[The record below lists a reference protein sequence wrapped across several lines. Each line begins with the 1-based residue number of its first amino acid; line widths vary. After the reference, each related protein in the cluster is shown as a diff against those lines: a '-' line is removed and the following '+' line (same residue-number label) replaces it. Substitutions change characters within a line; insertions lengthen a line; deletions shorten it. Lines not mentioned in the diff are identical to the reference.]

1 MRKKL
6 RPDVA
11 SDTSRRN
18 NNCVTITGQMKI
30 TVIRT
35 NRQHQLC
42 VTNRSIGH
50 LLERM
55 LKDDSKFTIQKFRD
69 MVPSMN
75 FGYDGYKDMPTWHRV
90 YPAAEFQKDE
100 NGNLRMKAFNGLLL
114 LSFRNILKPED
125 VQLVKKQAA
134 FLPSTLIAVTGADG
148 RSVEILVKFS
158 DEKGELPTDEEHADR
173 LYQSA
178 YRHILPIYQS
188 VIHAEIASQKPSIRS
203 YFLLT
208 LDTQP
213 YYNPQAVALKVDE
226 KLMLQEPTPS
236 IPEAKSDPTDKKEK
250 GMKGSKENIEKMMK
264 YLNEKYDLRYNMV
277 MKYTEYVPKD
287 KEWIGF
293 QAVEPRVQ
301 KSLTLEVQL
310 AGINVSIKDVRNFLE
325 SNFIKN
331 YNPVEEFL
339 FICYDNWDGKD
350 HIRALART
358 VPTNNPHW
366 EDWFYTWFLA
376 MVEQWHNRTGRQY
389 GNSVAPLLI
398 SKQGYNKS
406 TFCRRLIPPQLQW
419 GYTDNLILSEKRQVL
434 QAMSQCLL
442 INLDE
447 FNQISAKVQQG
458 FLKNLIQLPNVK
470 YKPPYGSHVQEFPR
484 TASFIATSNM
494 DDILTD
500 PSGNRRFI
508 GIELTG
514 PIDVSVR
521 PNYQQLFAQ
530 AEKAIWNGEKTYFDA
545 EQTALIMENNRR
557 YQQIDPVMQCF
568 SESFTPTEDENEG
581 TFMTAAAIFSEL
593 KAKYGASLE
602 AKSLLSFGRCLK
614 NIDGLKRKRTM
625 KGTEYLVIR
634 RK

>member
-1 MRKKL
+1 
-6 RPDVA
+6 
-11 SDTSRRN
+11 
-18 NNCVTITGQMKI
+18 MKI

-114 LSFRNILKPED
+114 LSFRNILKLED

-226 KLMLQEPTPS
+226 KLMFQEPTPS

-250 GMKGSKENIEKMMK
+250 SMKGSKENIEKMMK

-339 FICYDNWDGKD
+339 FTCYDNWDGKD

-398 SKQGYNKS
+398 SQQGYNKS

-568 SESFTPTEDENEG
+568 CESFTPTEDENEG

-625 KGTEYLVIR
+625 KGTEYLIIR

>member
-1 MRKKL
+1 
-6 RPDVA
+6 
-11 SDTSRRN
+11 
-18 NNCVTITGQMKI
+18 MKI

-55 LKDDSKFTIQKFRD
+55 LKDDSKSTIQKFRD

-148 RSVEILVKFS
+148 RSVEILVKFT

-203 YFLLT
+203 NFLLT
-208 LDTQP
+208 LDTLP

-226 KLMLQEPTPS
+226 KLMHQETTPS
-236 IPEAKSDPTDKKEK
+236 IPEAKSTPTDKKGK

-339 FICYDNWDGKD
+339 FTCYDNWDGKD

-568 SESFTPTEDENEG
+568 CESFTPTEDENEG

-625 KGTEYLVIR
+625 KGTEYLIIR

>member
-1 MRKKL
+1 
-6 RPDVA
+6 
-11 SDTSRRN
+11 
-18 NNCVTITGQMKI
+18 MKI

-90 YPAAEFQKDE
+90 YPVAEFQKDE

-148 RSVEILVKFS
+148 RSVEILVKFT

-188 VIHAEIASQKPSIRS
+188 VIHAEIANQKPSIRS

-339 FICYDNWDGKD
+339 FTCYDNWDGKD

-557 YQQIDPVMQCF
+557 YQQVDPIMQCF

-634 RK
+634 QKQH

>member
-1 MRKKL
+1 
-6 RPDVA
+6 
-11 SDTSRRN
+11 
-18 NNCVTITGQMKI
+18 
-30 TVIRT
+30 
-35 NRQHQLC
+35 
-42 VTNRSIGH
+42 
-50 LLERM
+50 
-55 LKDDSKFTIQKFRD
+55 
-69 MVPSMN
+69 
-75 FGYDGYKDMPTWHRV
+75 MPTWHRV
-90 YPAAEFQKDE
+90 YPAAEFQKEE

-125 VQLVKKQAA
+125 VLLVKKQAA

-158 DEKGELPTDEEHADR
+158 DEKGELPTDEEHAVR

-264 YLNEKYDLRYNMV
+264 FLNEKYDLRYNMV
-277 MKYTEYVPKD
+277 MKYTEYVPKN

-293 QAVEPRVQ
+293 QALEPRVQ

-331 YNPVEEFL
+331 YNPVEDFL
-339 FICYDNWDGKD
+339 FTCYDNWDGKD

-442 INLDE
+442 INLAE

-458 FLKNLIQLPNVK
+458 FQKNLIQLPNVK

-484 TASFIATSNM
+484 TASFIATSNL

>member
-1 MRKKL
+1 
-6 RPDVA
+6 
-11 SDTSRRN
+11 
-18 NNCVTITGQMKI
+18 MKI

-125 VQLVKKQAA
+125 VQFVKKQAA

-148 RSVEILVKFS
+148 RSVEILVKFT

-208 LDTQP
+208 LDNLP

-339 FICYDNWDGKD
+339 FTCYDNWDGKD

-398 SKQGYNKS
+398 SKQSYNKS

-470 YKPPYGSHVQEFPR
+470 YKPPLWRPCTGVSPHRLLHRHKQYGRHPDRSFRQPPIHRYR
-484 TASFIATSNM
+484 T
-494 DDILTD
+494 
-500 PSGNRRFI
+500 
-508 GIELTG
+508 
-514 PIDVSVR
+514 
-521 PNYQQLFAQ
+521 
-530 AEKAIWNGEKTYFDA
+530 
-545 EQTALIMENNRR
+545 
-557 YQQIDPVMQCF
+557 
-568 SESFTPTEDENEG
+568 
-581 TFMTAAAIFSEL
+581 
-593 KAKYGASLE
+593 
-602 AKSLLSFGRCLK
+602 
-614 NIDGLKRKRTM
+614 DGS
-625 KGTEYLVIR
+625 Y
-634 RK
+634 

>member
-1 MRKKL
+1 
-6 RPDVA
+6 
-11 SDTSRRN
+11 
-18 NNCVTITGQMKI
+18 MKI
-30 TVIRT
+30 TIIRT

-158 DEKGELPTDEEHADR
+158 DEKSELPTDEEHANR
-173 LYQSA
+173 LYQNA

-339 FICYDNWDGKD
+339 FTCYDNWDGKD

-557 YQQIDPVMQCF
+557 YQQVDPVMQCF

-634 RK
+634 RKQH

>member
-1 MRKKL
+1 MR
-6 RPDVA
+6 
-11 SDTSRRN
+11 
-18 NNCVTITGQMKI
+18 I

-90 YPAAEFQKDE
+90 YPAAEFQKEE

-125 VQLVKKQAA
+125 VQRVKKQAA

-208 LDTQP
+208 LDIQP

-226 KLMLQEPTPS
+226 KLMLQEPTSS

-339 FICYDNWDGKD
+339 FTCYDNWDGKD

-376 MVEQWHNRTGRQY
+376 MVEQWHNRSGRQY

-581 TFMTAAAIFSEL
+581 SFMTAAAIFSEL

-625 KGTEYLVIR
+625 KGTEYLIIR

>member
-1 MRKKL
+1 MRI
-6 RPDVA
+6 
-11 SDTSRRN
+11 
-18 NNCVTITGQMKI
+18 TI
-30 TVIRT
+30 IRT

-90 YPAAEFQKDE
+90 YPAAEFQKEE

-125 VQLVKKQAA
+125 VQRVKKQAA
-134 FLPSTLIAVTGADG
+134 FLPFTLIAVTGADG

-226 KLMLQEPTPS
+226 KLMLQEPTSS

-331 YNPVEEFL
+331 YNPVEDFL
-339 FICYDNWDGKD
+339 FTCYDNWDGKD

-581 TFMTAAAIFSEL
+581 SFMTAAAIFSEL

-625 KGTEYLVIR
+625 KGTEYLIIR

>member
-1 MRKKL
+1 MS
-6 RPDVA
+6 VI
-11 SDTSRRN
+11 SN
-18 NNCVTITGQMKI
+18 NN
-30 TVIRT
+30 
-35 NRQHQLC
+35 RQ
-42 VTNRSIGH
+42 
-50 LLERM
+50 E
-55 LKDDSKFTIQKFRD
+55 IQQ
-69 MVPSMN
+69 
-75 FGYDGYKDMPTWHRV
+75 Y
-90 YPAAEFQKDE
+90 
-100 NGNLRMKAFNGLLL
+100 
-114 LSFRNILKPED
+114 
-125 VQLVKKQAA
+125 
-134 FLPSTLIAVTGADG
+134 
-148 RSVEILVKFS
+148 
-158 DEKGELPTDEEHADR
+158 
-173 LYQSA
+173 
-178 YRHILPIYQS
+178 
-188 VIHAEIASQKPSIRS
+188 
-203 YFLLT
+203 
-208 LDTQP
+208 
-213 YYNPQAVALKVDE
+213 
-226 KLMLQEPTPS
+226 
-236 IPEAKSDPTDKKEK
+236 DKKEK

-339 FICYDNWDGKD
+339 FTCYDNWDGKD

-447 FNQISAKVQQG
+447 FNQISARVQQG

>member
-1 MRKKL
+1 
-6 RPDVA
+6 
-11 SDTSRRN
+11 
-18 NNCVTITGQMKI
+18 MKI

-125 VQLVKKQAA
+125 VQFVKKQAA

-148 RSVEILVKFS
+148 RSVEILVKFT

-208 LDTQP
+208 LDNLP

-339 FICYDNWDGKD
+339 FTCYDNWDGKD

-398 SKQGYNKS
+398 SKQSYNKS

-470 YKPPYGSHVQEFPR
+470 YKPPYGGHVQEFPR

>member
-1 MRKKL
+1 MR
-6 RPDVA
+6 
-11 SDTSRRN
+11 
-18 NNCVTITGQMKI
+18 I

-158 DEKGELPTDEEHADR
+158 DEKGELPTDTDEEHADR

-339 FICYDNWDGKD
+339 FTCYDNWDGKD
-350 HIRALART
+350 YIRALART

-557 YQQIDPVMQCF
+557 YQQVDPIMQCF

-602 AKSLLSFGRCLK
+602 AKSLLSFGRCL
-614 NIDGLKRKRTM
+614 
-625 KGTEYLVIR
+625 
-634 RK
+634 

>member
-1 MRKKL
+1 
-6 RPDVA
+6 
-11 SDTSRRN
+11 
-18 NNCVTITGQMKI
+18 MKI

-55 LKDDSKFTIQKFRD
+55 LKDDSKSTIQKFRD

-90 YPAAEFQKDE
+90 YPAAEFLKDE

-148 RSVEILVKFS
+148 RSVEILVKFT

-208 LDTQP
+208 LDNLP

-226 KLMLQEPTPS
+226 KLMHQETTPS
-236 IPEAKSDPTDKKEK
+236 IPEAKSTPTDKKEK

-339 FICYDNWDGKD
+339 FTCYDNWDGKD

-545 EQTALIMENNRR
+545 EQTALTMENNRR

-568 SESFTPTEDENEG
+568 CESFTPTEDENEG

>member
-1 MRKKL
+1 
-6 RPDVA
+6 
-11 SDTSRRN
+11 
-18 NNCVTITGQMKI
+18 MKI

-55 LKDDSKFTIQKFRD
+55 LKDDSKSTIQKFRD

-148 RSVEILVKFS
+148 RSVEILVKFT

-203 YFLLT
+203 NFLLT
-208 LDTQP
+208 LDTLP

-226 KLMLQEPTPS
+226 KLMHQETTPS
-236 IPEAKSDPTDKKEK
+236 IPEAKSTPTDKKEK

-264 YLNEKYDLRYNMV
+264 YLNEKYELRYNMV

-339 FICYDNWDGKD
+339 FTCYDNWDGKD

-366 EDWFYTWFLA
+366 EDWFYIWFLA

-545 EQTALIMENNRR
+545 EQPALIMENNRR

-568 SESFTPTEDENEG
+568 CESFTPTEDENEG

>member
-1 MRKKL
+1 
-6 RPDVA
+6 
-11 SDTSRRN
+11 
-18 NNCVTITGQMKI
+18 MKI

-69 MVPSMN
+69 MVPAMN

-125 VQLVKKQAA
+125 VQFVKKQAA

-203 YFLLT
+203 NFLLT
-208 LDTQP
+208 LDNLP

-226 KLMLQEPTPS
+226 KLMHQETTPS
-236 IPEAKSDPTDKKEK
+236 IPEAKSTPTDKKEK

-339 FICYDNWDGKD
+339 FTCYDNWDGKD

-568 SESFTPTEDENEG
+568 CESFTPTEDENEG

-625 KGTEYLVIR
+625 KGTEYLIIR

>member
-1 MRKKL
+1 
-6 RPDVA
+6 
-11 SDTSRRN
+11 
-18 NNCVTITGQMKI
+18 MKI

-42 VTNRSIGH
+42 ITNRSIGH

-55 LKDDSKFTIQKFRD
+55 LKDDSKSTIQKFRD

-226 KLMLQEPTPS
+226 KLMHQETTPS

-339 FICYDNWDGKD
+339 FTCYDNWDGKD

-568 SESFTPTEDENEG
+568 CESFTPTEDENEG

-625 KGTEYLVIR
+625 KGTEYLIIR

>member
-1 MRKKL
+1 
-6 RPDVA
+6 
-11 SDTSRRN
+11 
-18 NNCVTITGQMKI
+18 MKI

-148 RSVEILVKFS
+148 RSVEILVKFT

-208 LDTQP
+208 LDTLP

-226 KLMLQEPTPS
+226 KLMHQETTPS
-236 IPEAKSDPTDKKEK
+236 IPDAKSDPTDKKEK

-339 FICYDNWDGKD
+339 FTCYDNWDGKD

-568 SESFTPTEDENEG
+568 CESFTPTEDENEG

>member
-1 MRKKL
+1 
-6 RPDVA
+6 
-11 SDTSRRN
+11 
-18 NNCVTITGQMKI
+18 MKI

-100 NGNLRMKAFNGLLL
+100 NGNLKMKAFNGLLL

-148 RSVEILVKFS
+148 RSVEILVKFT

-203 YFLLT
+203 NFLLT
-208 LDTQP
+208 LDTLP

-226 KLMLQEPTPS
+226 KLMHQETTPS
-236 IPEAKSDPTDKKEK
+236 IPEAKSTPTDKKEK

-339 FICYDNWDGKD
+339 FTCYDNWDGKD

-514 PIDVSVR
+514 PIDVSMR

-568 SESFTPTEDENEG
+568 CESFTPTEDENEG

-625 KGTEYLVIR
+625 KGTEYLIIR

>member
-1 MRKKL
+1 MR
-6 RPDVA
+6 
-11 SDTSRRN
+11 
-18 NNCVTITGQMKI
+18 I

-250 GMKGSKENIEKMMK
+250 SMKGSKENIEKMMK

-339 FICYDNWDGKD
+339 FTCYDNWDGKD

-398 SKQGYNKS
+398 SQQGYNKS

-521 PNYQQLFAQ
+521 HNYQQLFAQ
-530 AEKAIWNGEKTYFDA
+530 AEKAIWNGEKTYFDT

-568 SESFTPTEDENEG
+568 SESFTPTEDKNEG

>member
-1 MRKKL
+1 
-6 RPDVA
+6 
-11 SDTSRRN
+11 
-18 NNCVTITGQMKI
+18 MKI

-55 LKDDSKFTIQKFRD
+55 LKDDSKSTIQKFRD

-148 RSVEILVKFS
+148 RSVEILVKFT

-203 YFLLT
+203 NFLLT
-208 LDTQP
+208 LDTLP

-226 KLMLQEPTPS
+226 KLMHQETTPS
-236 IPEAKSDPTDKKEK
+236 IPEAKSTPTDKKEK

-339 FICYDNWDGKD
+339 FTCYDNWDGKD

-419 GYTDNLILSEKRQVL
+419 GYTDNLSLSEKRQVL

-568 SESFTPTEDENEG
+568 CESFTPTEDENEG

-625 KGTEYLVIR
+625 KGTEYLIIR

>member
-1 MRKKL
+1 
-6 RPDVA
+6 
-11 SDTSRRN
+11 
-18 NNCVTITGQMKI
+18 MKI

-178 YRHILPIYQS
+178 YRQILPIYQS

-331 YNPVEEFL
+331 YNPVEDFL
-339 FICYDNWDGKD
+339 FTCYDNWDGKD

-545 EQTALIMENNRR
+545 EQTALIMENNRQ

-625 KGTEYLVIR
+625 KGTEYLIIR

>member
-1 MRKKL
+1 
-6 RPDVA
+6 
-11 SDTSRRN
+11 
-18 NNCVTITGQMKI
+18 MKI

-75 FGYDGYKDMPTWHRV
+75 FGYDRYKDMPTWHRV

-148 RSVEILVKFS
+148 RSVEILVKFT
-158 DEKGELPTDEEHADR
+158 DEKGELPTDEDHADR

-208 LDTQP
+208 LDTLP

-226 KLMLQEPTPS
+226 ELMHQETTPS
-236 IPEAKSDPTDKKEK
+236 IPEAKSTPTDKKEK

-339 FICYDNWDGKD
+339 FTCYDNWDGKD

-508 GIELTG
+508 GIELTD

-568 SESFTPTEDENEG
+568 CESFTPTEDENEG

>member
-1 MRKKL
+1 
-6 RPDVA
+6 
-11 SDTSRRN
+11 
-18 NNCVTITGQMKI
+18 MKI
-30 TVIRT
+30 TVIRA

-148 RSVEILVKFS
+148 RSVEILVKIS

-203 YFLLT
+203 NFLLT
-208 LDTQP
+208 LDTLP

-226 KLMLQEPTPS
+226 KLMHQETTPS
-236 IPEAKSDPTDKKEK
+236 IPEAKSTPTDKKEK

-339 FICYDNWDGKD
+339 FTCYDNWDGKD

-484 TASFIATSNM
+484 TASFITTSNM

-568 SESFTPTEDENEG
+568 CESFTPTEDENEG

-625 KGTEYLVIR
+625 KGTEYLIIR

>member
-1 MRKKL
+1 
-6 RPDVA
+6 
-11 SDTSRRN
+11 
-18 NNCVTITGQMKI
+18 MKI

-55 LKDDSKFTIQKFRD
+55 LKDDSKSTIQKFRD

-100 NGNLRMKAFNGLLL
+100 NGNLRMKAFNSLLL

-203 YFLLT
+203 NFLLT
-208 LDTQP
+208 LDTLP

-226 KLMLQEPTPS
+226 KLMHQETTPS
-236 IPEAKSDPTDKKEK
+236 IPEAKSTPTDKKEK

-264 YLNEKYDLRYNMV
+264 YLNEKYELRYNMV

-339 FICYDNWDGKD
+339 FTCYDNWDGKD

-568 SESFTPTEDENEG
+568 CESFTPTEDENEG

>member
-1 MRKKL
+1 
-6 RPDVA
+6 
-11 SDTSRRN
+11 
-18 NNCVTITGQMKI
+18 MKI

-90 YPAAEFQKDE
+90 YPAAEFQKEE

-188 VIHAEIASQKPSIRS
+188 VIHAEIVSQKPSIRS

-208 LDTQP
+208 LDTLP

-226 KLMLQEPTPS
+226 KLMHQETTPS
-236 IPEAKSDPTDKKEK
+236 IPEAKIDPTDKKEK

-310 AGINVSIKDVRNFLE
+310 AGINVRIKDVRNFLE

-331 YNPVEEFL
+331 YNPMEEFL
-339 FICYDNWDGKD
+339 FNCYDNWDGKD

-625 KGTEYLVIR
+625 KGTEYLIIK

>member
-1 MRKKL
+1 
-6 RPDVA
+6 
-11 SDTSRRN
+11 
-18 NNCVTITGQMKI
+18 MKI
-30 TVIRT
+30 TVTRT

-55 LKDDSKFTIQKFRD
+55 LKDDSKSTIQKFRD

-148 RSVEILVKFS
+148 RSVEILVKFT

-203 YFLLT
+203 NFLLT
-208 LDTQP
+208 LDTLP

-226 KLMLQEPTPS
+226 KLMHQETTPS
-236 IPEAKSDPTDKKEK
+236 IPEAKSTPTDKKEK

-339 FICYDNWDGKD
+339 FTCYDNWDGKD

-389 GNSVAPLLI
+389 GNSVDPLLI

-568 SESFTPTEDENEG
+568 CESFTPTEDENEG

>member
-1 MRKKL
+1 
-6 RPDVA
+6 
-11 SDTSRRN
+11 
-18 NNCVTITGQMKI
+18 MKI

-69 MVPSMN
+69 MVPSMT

-125 VQLVKKQAA
+125 VLLVKKQAA

-226 KLMLQEPTPS
+226 KLMHQEPTPS

-331 YNPVEEFL
+331 YNPVEDFL
-339 FICYDNWDGKD
+339 FTCYDNWDGKD

-593 KAKYGASLE
+593 KAKYGASSE

>member
-1 MRKKL
+1 MRI
-6 RPDVA
+6 
-11 SDTSRRN
+11 
-18 NNCVTITGQMKI
+18 TI
-30 TVIRT
+30 IRT

-158 DEKGELPTDEEHADR
+158 DEKSELPTDEEHANR
-173 LYQSA
+173 LYQNA

-339 FICYDNWDGKD
+339 FTCYDNWDGKD

-557 YQQIDPVMQCF
+557 YQQVNPVMQCF

-634 RK
+634 RKQH

>member
-1 MRKKL
+1 
-6 RPDVA
+6 
-11 SDTSRRN
+11 
-18 NNCVTITGQMKI
+18 
-30 TVIRT
+30 
-35 NRQHQLC
+35 
-42 VTNRSIGH
+42 
-50 LLERM
+50 
-55 LKDDSKFTIQKFRD
+55 
-69 MVPSMN
+69 
-75 FGYDGYKDMPTWHRV
+75 
-90 YPAAEFQKDE
+90 
-100 NGNLRMKAFNGLLL
+100 MKAFNGLLL

-602 AKSLLSFGRCLK
+602 AKSLLSFGRCPK

>member
-1 MRKKL
+1 
-6 RPDVA
+6 
-11 SDTSRRN
+11 
-18 NNCVTITGQMKI
+18 MKI

-69 MVPSMN
+69 MGPSMN

-114 LSFRNILKPED
+114 LSFRNILKLED

-250 GMKGSKENIEKMMK
+250 SMKGSKENIEKMMK

-339 FICYDNWDGKD
+339 FTCYDNWDGKD

-398 SKQGYNKS
+398 SQQGYNKS

-557 YQQIDPVMQCF
+557 YQQVDPVMQCF
-568 SESFTPTEDENEG
+568 SESFTPTEDKNEG

-625 KGTEYLVIR
+625 KGTEYLIIR

>member
-1 MRKKL
+1 
-6 RPDVA
+6 
-11 SDTSRRN
+11 
-18 NNCVTITGQMKI
+18 MKI

-203 YFLLT
+203 NFLLT
-208 LDTQP
+208 LDNLP

-226 KLMLQEPTPS
+226 KLMHQETTPS

-250 GMKGSKENIEKMMK
+250 SMKGSKENIEKMMK

-339 FICYDNWDGKD
+339 FTCYDNWDGKD

-484 TASFIATSNM
+484 TASFIATSTM

-568 SESFTPTEDENEG
+568 CESFTPTEDENEG

>member
-1 MRKKL
+1 MRI
-6 RPDVA
+6 
-11 SDTSRRN
+11 
-18 NNCVTITGQMKI
+18 TI
-30 TVIRT
+30 IRT
-35 NRQHQLC
+35 NRQHLLC

-158 DEKGELPTDEEHADR
+158 DEKGELPTDEEHANR
-173 LYQSA
+173 LYQNA

-339 FICYDNWDGKD
+339 FTCYDNWDGKD

-557 YQQIDPVMQCF
+557 YQQVDPVMQCF

-634 RK
+634 RKQH

>member
-1 MRKKL
+1 
-6 RPDVA
+6 
-11 SDTSRRN
+11 
-18 NNCVTITGQMKI
+18 MKI

-203 YFLLT
+203 NFLLT
-208 LDTQP
+208 LDNLP

-226 KLMLQEPTPS
+226 KLMHQETTPS
-236 IPEAKSDPTDKKEK
+236 IPEAKSTPTDKKEK

-301 KSLTLEVQL
+301 KSLTLEMQL

-339 FICYDNWDGKD
+339 FTCYDNWDGKD

-568 SESFTPTEDENEG
+568 CESFTPTEDENEG

-625 KGTEYLVIR
+625 KGTEYLVIK

>member
-1 MRKKL
+1 
-6 RPDVA
+6 
-11 SDTSRRN
+11 
-18 NNCVTITGQMKI
+18 MKI

-148 RSVEILVKFS
+148 RSVEILVKFT

-203 YFLLT
+203 NFLLT
-208 LDTQP
+208 LDNLP

-226 KLMLQEPTPS
+226 KLMHQETTPS
-236 IPEAKSDPTDKKEK
+236 IPEAKSTPTDKKEK

-339 FICYDNWDGKD
+339 FTCYDNWDGKD

-568 SESFTPTEDENEG
+568 SESFMPTEDENEG

>member
-1 MRKKL
+1 
-6 RPDVA
+6 
-11 SDTSRRN
+11 
-18 NNCVTITGQMKI
+18 MKI

-203 YFLLT
+203 NFLLT
-208 LDTQP
+208 LDNLP

-226 KLMLQEPTPS
+226 KLMHQETTPS

-339 FICYDNWDGKD
+339 FTCYDNWDGKD

>member
-1 MRKKL
+1 
-6 RPDVA
+6 
-11 SDTSRRN
+11 
-18 NNCVTITGQMKI
+18 MKI

-114 LSFRNILKPED
+114 LSFRNILKLED

-203 YFLLT
+203 NFLLT
-208 LDTQP
+208 LDTLP

-226 KLMLQEPTPS
+226 KLMHQETTPS
-236 IPEAKSDPTDKKEK
+236 IPEAKSTPTDKKEK

-339 FICYDNWDGKD
+339 FTCYDNWDGKD

-376 MVEQWHNRTGRQY
+376 MVEQWHNCTGRQY

-521 PNYQQLFAQ
+521 PNYKQLFAQ

-568 SESFTPTEDENEG
+568 CESFTPTEDENEG

-602 AKSLLSFGRCLK
+602 VKSLLSFGRCLK

>member
-1 MRKKL
+1 
-6 RPDVA
+6 
-11 SDTSRRN
+11 
-18 NNCVTITGQMKI
+18 
-30 TVIRT
+30 
-35 NRQHQLC
+35 
-42 VTNRSIGH
+42 
-50 LLERM
+50 
-55 LKDDSKFTIQKFRD
+55 
-69 MVPSMN
+69 
-75 FGYDGYKDMPTWHRV
+75 MPTWHRV

-148 RSVEILVKFS
+148 RSVEILVKFT

-203 YFLLT
+203 NFLLT
-208 LDTQP
+208 LDNLP

>member
-1 MRKKL
+1 
-6 RPDVA
+6 
-11 SDTSRRN
+11 
-18 NNCVTITGQMKI
+18 MKI

-55 LKDDSKFTIQKFRD
+55 LKDDSKSTIQKFRD

-148 RSVEILVKFS
+148 RSVEILVKFT

-203 YFLLT
+203 NFLLT
-208 LDTQP
+208 LDTLP

-226 KLMLQEPTPS
+226 KLIHQETTPS
-236 IPEAKSDPTDKKEK
+236 IPEAKSTPTDKKEK

-264 YLNEKYDLRYNMV
+264 YLNEKYELRYNMV

-339 FICYDNWDGKD
+339 FTCYDNWDGKD

-568 SESFTPTEDENEG
+568 CESFTPTEDENEG

-614 NIDGLKRKRTM
+614 NIDELKRKRTM

>member
-1 MRKKL
+1 MRI
-6 RPDVA
+6 
-11 SDTSRRN
+11 
-18 NNCVTITGQMKI
+18 TI
-30 TVIRT
+30 IRT

-158 DEKGELPTDEEHADR
+158 DEKGELPTDEEHANR
-173 LYQSA
+173 LYQNA

-339 FICYDNWDGKD
+339 FTCYDNWDGKD

-557 YQQIDPVMQCF
+557 YQQVDPVMQCF

-625 KGTEYLVIR
+625 KGTEYLVIM
-634 RK
+634 RKQH